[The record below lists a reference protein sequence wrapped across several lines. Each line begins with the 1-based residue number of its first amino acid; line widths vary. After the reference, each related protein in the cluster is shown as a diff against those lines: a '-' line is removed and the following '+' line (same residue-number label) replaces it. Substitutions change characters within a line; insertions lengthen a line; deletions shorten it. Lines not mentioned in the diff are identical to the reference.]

1 MKKFSNLKINEQEI
15 TLPDGKEKE
24 DIKNDISSV
33 KNNSESEDVTP
44 IKFFSKL
51 FEARQMAHIF
61 HLQVKGEMG
70 SGWEHTA
77 LNTFYDQIL
86 ELTDEIIEVYQG
98 QFGVIEGYEIVSSS
112 NSGKKSL
119 DYLNEFVKYIK
130 DERYECI
137 KEEET
142 HLHNIID
149 EVVALCYK
157 TIYKLTNLK

>member
-1 MKKFSNLKINEQEI
+1 MNKFSNLKINEQEI
-15 TLPDGKEKE
+15 TLAGKEDKKE
-24 DIKNDISSV
+24 DIKTDVENR
-33 KNNSESEDVTP
+33 SESGDVSTP

-130 DERYECI
+130 DERYKCI

-149 EVVALCYK
+149 EVIALCYK

>member
-1 MKKFSNLKINEQEI
+1 MNKFSNLKINEQEI
-15 TLPDGKEKE
+15 TLAGKEDKKE
-24 DIKNDISSV
+24 DIKTDVENR
-33 KNNSESEDVTP
+33 SESGDVSTP

-119 DYLNEFVKYIK
+119 DYLKKY
-130 DERYECI
+130 
-137 KEEET
+137 
-142 HLHNIID
+142 
-149 EVVALCYK
+149 
-157 TIYKLTNLK
+157 